1 MRAGENAA
9 ESKVVDLMEALEVS
23 VNNIRA
29 ARDASVEGQKVRDA
43 LNAHLHRDG
52 VVPCQTACTHD
63 VAPGW
68 TALGVANVIGRLVE
82 NSATVH
88 VVEVHVEDGFVRIV
102 CTECDW
108 FVLHDMKAHS

>member
-1 MRAGENAA
+1 MA
-9 ESKVVDLMEALEVS
+9 EHKDFAP
-23 VNNIRA
+23 
-29 ARDASVEGQKVRDA
+29 RDPSAVGQEVRDA

-68 TALGVANVIGRLVE
+68 TALGVANTVGRLVE
-82 NSATVH
+82 RGGIVH
-88 VVEVHVEDGFVRIV
+88 AVEVFVEDGFVRII

-108 FVLHDMKAHS
+108 FVLHDTKAHR